1 MSLYRIP
8 ALRLFASCV
17 FCLFLNVAVP
27 AQSTTEKPKAA
38 TDKSAESATSSG
50 TKSDLDEVLRLL
62 RKQQEEIERL
72 RVTVTEQ
79 SREITDLRQRVDRTS
94 EQSAQPAVLVRA
106 ADVAT
111 SDTVTSDQQK
121 PSTSKSQPQ
130 DIESR
135 VGRVETELKKTSEAI
150 SKQLGS
156 LTFSGDI
163 RMRYESIYGQF
174 NTLANADNALIIGN
188 VLSARHRFRLRARLS
203 IRGQVSKEFDWGLR
217 FGSGSFADVISN
229 NQTLTDFFNRKPF
242 GLDNAFIAYSPQRIP
257 GLRIQGG
264 KFDVPWVRTELTVD
278 NDVTPEGFSETY
290 SRGFK
295 NSKLKNIT
303 LVAMQSPFLERN
315 SAFVRNANGTV
326 NLDETGRGGRDLA
339 LYAGQARARF
349 EFTSDS
355 ALTLSV
361 ADLFY
366 SGTQFITPIQ
376 VFGGIVQLPV
386 TVTIPASGST
396 PAQTVTAQALI
407 PRDLLVSGNANLGVS
422 TATNNAINRDGRL
435 SSGFNLVDI
444 IGRLDLYQKSRF
456 PVGFIFNFVT
466 NTQTHDV
473 VVAGPGGAD
482 LLLPNNENNG
492 YWAELQVGKQRERG
506 DWLFDYTFMR
516 IEKDAVLTPFN
527 ASDIN
532 QQSDVRVHRFNI
544 NYTADAR
551 VVLSMTGFITQ
562 RPNGLLGVFGNTP
575 PGSLDRPTVRLQF
588 DTMFRF

>member
-17 FCLFLNVAVP
+17 FCLFLHVAVP

-106 ADVAT
+106 SDVAT

-174 NTLANADNALIIGN
+174 NTLANADNPLIIGN
-188 VLSARHRFRLRARLS
+188 ELSARHRFRVRARLS

-264 KFDVPWVRTELTVD
+264 KFDVPWVRTELTID
-278 NDVTPEGFSETY
+278 NDVTPEGFNETY
-290 SRGFK
+290 S
-295 NSKLKNIT
+295 
-303 LVAMQSPFLERN
+303 A
-315 SAFVRNANGTV
+315 
-326 NLDETGRGGRDLA
+326 
-339 LYAGQARARF
+339 
-349 EFTSDS
+349 
-355 ALTLSV
+355 
-361 ADLFY
+361 
-366 SGTQFITPIQ
+366 
-376 VFGGIVQLPV
+376 
-386 TVTIPASGST
+386 
-396 PAQTVTAQALI
+396 
-407 PRDLLVSGNANLGVS
+407 
-422 TATNNAINRDGRL
+422 
-435 SSGFNLVDI
+435 
-444 IGRLDLYQKSRF
+444 
-456 PVGFIFNFVT
+456 
-466 NTQTHDV
+466 
-473 VVAGPGGAD
+473 
-482 LLLPNNENNG
+482 
-492 YWAELQVGKQRERG
+492 
-506 DWLFDYTFMR
+506 
-516 IEKDAVLTPFN
+516 
-527 ASDIN
+527 
-532 QQSDVRVHRFNI
+532 
-544 NYTADAR
+544 
-551 VVLSMTGFITQ
+551 
-562 RPNGLLGVFGNTP
+562 
-575 PGSLDRPTVRLQF
+575 RLQKF
-588 DTMFRF
+588 QAQEHHVCRHAVAFS